1 MNRIA
6 ATVVLGVVVTAAT
19 IWGPPAYALVVPPA
33 TSLAECTT
41 TVGNIDNPTFCQTDT
56 DLAQVTLAPFAG
68 AQAQAIYPGSFDV
81 ANAGAIASLSYSWAF
96 EGGNPG
102 DLLHVNISVNLGV
115 SSFGSN
121 NALGFASMTVSTPL
135 QGNVQVCVSTDGRC
149 PFASNGF
156 QGVIPVVVRS
166 GDVNTIVIEAEAS
179 GVFSA
184 DVNGGSAFADPHIFL
199 DPQFPQNAQYQL
211 RLSDGVSNA
220 LGPIPEPGTAALM
233 GVGLAGLAGALTRRR
248 RARLWLAAAEIRP

>member
-1 MNRIA
+1 MNRIVA
-6 ATVVLGVVVTAAT
+6 AVVLGVVVTAAT
-19 IWGPPAYALVVPPA
+19 VSGPPAHALVVPPA
-33 TSLAECTT
+33 TSLAECATAI
-41 TVGNIDNPTFCQTDT
+41 GNIDNPTFCQTDT

-102 DLLHVNISVNLGV
+102 DLLPVDISVNLGV

-135 QGNVQVCVSTDGRC
+135 QGNVQVCVSTNGQCR
-149 PFASNGF
+149 FGSNGF
-156 QGVIPVVVRS
+156 EGVISVVARS

-199 DPQFPQNAQYQL
+199 DPQFAQKADYQL

-220 LGPIPEPGTAALM
+220 LGPVPEPGTAAMM
-233 GVGLAGLAGALTRRR
+233 GVGLAGVAGALTRRR
-248 RARLWLAAAEIRP
+248 AARLWSAASEIGP